1 MGAHNTHVVAP
12 LGGELVALTHVV
24 LDPKASRREH
34 LTLAG
39 WDGTSLARTLRGQ
52 ELADTLRPA
61 RTVGLKWEG
70 EQEGA

>member
-12 LGGELVALTHVV
+12 LSGELVALTHVV
-24 LDPKASRREH
+24 FDPKDSRREH

-39 WDGTSLARTLRGQ
+39 WDGTSLARILRGR

-61 RTVGLKWEG
+61 ITVGLKWEG